1 MEKNVVE
8 IIHRVTWIKWMDKD
22 HFYFTMHVSVQMKVQ
37 TEDFRHVAGE
47 SCSSGKW
54 PVSARLQ
61 LADGVSLDSTDWVA
75 VGWF

>member
-1 MEKNVVE
+1 
-8 IIHRVTWIKWMDKD
+8 MDKD

-61 LADGVSLDSTDWVA
+61 LADGVSLDSTD
-75 VGWF
+75 